1 MVKLFGT
8 DGIRG
13 VANADLTPEL
23 AFQVGRAAAS
33 LLLRGRT
40 GAVLVGRDT
49 RLSGSMLE
57 ASLVAAICSVGGDVG
72 RLGVLPTPG
81 VAYLT
86 RKWGAPFGVVIS
98 ASHNPVEDNGIK
110 FFDQDGFKLPDR
122 LEEEIETLVASPQD
136 LPRATGTAIGRAWD
150 LPQGEEEYLS
160 YLLAHARGRVEGWR
174 IVVDCAFGASYR
186 IAPRL
191 WEALGAKVIALHDE
205 PDGARINVACGST
218 HPEVLQRAVREYGAH
233 LGFSHDGDADR
244 VIAVD
249 ERGEIVDGDS
259 ILGICALHF
268 HAAGR
273 LPGRRVVATVMSN
286 LGLERALARAGIILE
301 RTRVGDRYVLEKMLE
316 LNVPLG
322 GEQSGHI
329 IFLEHA
335 TTGDG
340 LLTAIQLVN
349 VMLETGKRL
358 SELASPIER
367 FPQVLR
373 SVRVMSRSEV
383 AGDGEIQEAV
393 RSFASAL
400 AGQGRILVRPSG
412 TEPVVRVMVECGRKE
427 EAEAIASELVALIQR
442 KYGVEGAEGGR

>member
-1 MVKLFGT
+1 M
-8 DGIRG
+8 
-13 VANADLTPEL
+13 
-23 AFQVGRAAAS
+23 
-33 LLLRGRT
+33 
-40 GAVLVGRDT
+40 
-49 RLSGSMLE
+49 
-57 ASLVAAICSVGGDVG
+57 
-72 RLGVLPTPG
+72 
-81 VAYLT
+81 AYLT
-86 RKWGAPFGVVIS
+86 RRWGAPFGVVIS
-98 ASHNPVEDNGIK
+98 ASHNPIEDNGIK
-110 FFDQDGFKLPDR
+110 FFDRDGFKLPDR
-122 LEEEIETLVASPQD
+122 LEEEIETLVASSQD

-160 YLLAHARGRVEGWR
+160 YLLAHARGRLEGWR

-218 HPEVLQRAVREYGAH
+218 HPEVLQRAVREYGAD

-249 ERGEIVDGDS
+249 ERGEIVDGDA

-373 SVRVMSRSEV
+373 SVRVVSRSEV